1 MILHWLLIDYCI
13 YRLNVFMIS
22 GNGVNPTTGEQWWQ
36 WWQHMTVE
44 CAYILLFDFQLKAIM
59 RVLDWIYSQS
69 CTRRYDLKSAKR
81 FYEQPVQEPVQG
93 CLWKTVAATC
103 SNNVVSSSCVMLPY
117 PWSSLDVGYWIG
129 CELEEY
135 KLNTYSCALG
145 VPPKTYALDLS
156 FRNVLKVRSQDGHFC
171 RYGQTWSTW
180 INDYRPELPYGLAC
194 CRRKKGAMVLRCFEE
209 SCGILDQGR
218 AHQAHHK
225 IPESSESLLENSGWK
240 LEAIL
245 PKDLLVG
252 WWSIAVA
259 CLSHKTRGMGLSRT
273 TCFVQ
278 SIAWTSEADNYIPV
292 LYIAVP
298 RSCR

>member
-194 CRRKKGAMVLRCFEE
+194 CRRKKVRWFWDVLRRAVE
-209 SCGILDQGR
+209 SWTKAEPTRPTIR
-218 AHQAHHK
+218 F
-225 IPESSESLLENSGWK
+225 
-240 LEAIL
+240 
-245 PKDLLVG
+245 
-252 WWSIAVA
+252 
-259 CLSHKTRGMGLSRT
+259 LSHLSRFLKT
-273 TCFVQ
+273 QVGSWKRFCRKTC
-278 SIAWTSEADNYIPV
+278 
-292 LYIAVP
+292 L
-298 RSCR
+298 